1 MQSVLFISV
10 EDEEPDLILS
20 FALKPSAETSLTLIR
35 TPKYESILDESERGV
50 SISAGNSNLPMR
62 NTLVS
67 VHWTMDRVEIVS
79 AYSRHTLDI
88 ASVDRE
94 EVEQAKL
101 MLQIMNFDQRFQ
113 IHAA

>member
-50 SISAGNSNLPMR
+50 SVSAGASNLPMR
-62 NTLVS
+62 DLLVS
-67 VHWTMDRVEIVS
+67 VHWTNDRVEIVS
-79 AYSRHTLDI
+79 TYSRHTLDI
-88 ASVDRE
+88 TSVDRE
-94 EVEQAKL
+94 EIGHAKV
-101 MLQIMNFDQRFQ
+101 MLQTMNFDQRFQ